1 MACRAS
7 RSTGRGSACRVR
19 VTLETSRPLR
29 NPTLGPVATRPDST
43 GLADNPP
50 AAPSGRA
57 SFHRQDSARNARTAH
72 RPHAQIPSSGT
83 LRHRLQ
89 DRHALEV
96 LRHRDDIGPEPCRKA
111 ARQTDRALDGR
122 PAERADRRVDHE
134 RRSRV
139 RGSDTRGMTSDHLAD
154 VLDLVRVRATLS
166 GAIAVNGRWISRAS
180 LCDQLKIIGVLRG
193 HVTIR
198 TNGAPPAALE
208 ADDVAVLHARP
219 WLELHGG
226 TGTRPVLEV
235 AAPRGYVRHPEP
247 AGSPS
252 DVVVGGH
259 IDLDDTGRAL
269 LTEVLPSLGHLRGS
283 LPQTGSMRRSLR
295 LLFEESAEERSG
307 SSFARRQYGRLL
319 LLEIPRTCTSASEL
333 PPGAAPC
340 AGGQPATSRARR
352 HVRRSRQAHG
362 ACTTSPAR
370 QRCHVRP
377 SPCGSAPPPAYRRT
391 PVRRA
396 TGPSSPRFERSG
408 PGRLHMSSD
417 RLSAPCARSRAARS
431 RRRAVVPLRCARRRP
446 RLASR
451 PLATVVTILFRGAA
465 MPVDVWGA

>member
-19 VTLETSRPLR
+19 VTLKTSRPLR

-43 GLADNPP
+43 WPADNPP

-72 RPHAQIPSSGT
+72 RPHAQIPSSGA

-111 ARQTDRALDGR
+111 ARQTNRALDGR

-139 RGSDTRGMTSDHLAD
+139 RGSDTRGMTPDHLAD

-283 LPQTGSMRRSLR
+283 LPQTGSMRPSLR

-319 LLEIPRTCTSASEL
+319 LLEILRTYTSASEL
-333 PPGAAPC
+333 PPGWLRAQADNRLRPALAAMHADPSEPMV
-340 AGGQPATSRARR
+340 PARPRR
-352 HVRRSRQAHG
+352 HGTDVTYGLRCAVPRHRRRTAARLSD
-362 ACTTSPAR
+362 AR
-370 QRCHVRP
+370 QDAHRR
-377 SPCGSAPPPAYRRT
+377 GSGALGRGVITCRRIASRLLAP
-391 PVRRA
+391 
-396 TGPSSPRFERSG
+396 G
-408 PGRLHMSSD
+408 PGR
-417 RLSAPCARSRAARS
+417 RGRAGARSC
-431 RRRAVVPLRCARRRP
+431 RCA
-446 RLASR
+446 
-451 PLATVVTILFRGAA
+451 VRGAG
-465 MPVDVWGA
+465 PVWPAGRWPRS